1 MSEVNFIANARI
13 KDVVGRELINDDNIA
28 VAELVKNAID
38 AKARRVDIV
47 FEGADKGG
55 GISADSGG
63 RIVIVDDGVGM
74 NAEDIQGKWLNIA
87 YSEKRAPLA
96 GRKFLAGNKGIGRFS
111 CDRLGRRL
119 RLLSLKEGDSPL
131 SLNIDWGRFEGVG
144 MDKEVSDIPL
154 ALRRETM
161 SKIRE
166 GLPARVSREFSH
178 GVILEMT
185 PLRGEWNRKKI
196 LALRRLLEKMVN
208 LHESMLANRQCQI
221 HVHAP
226 ELGEGLTGRIENRIF
241 DKLGIEATSIESRIV
256 SGGKRVET
264 EITDR
269 GRMVAKITVEGEF
282 PGGKPYPALEDA
294 RISLHYM
301 NRYKKAM
308 FARETGQTTIEFG
321 SVFLFLNGFRV
332 PPYGDRGNDWL
343 SLDNRKTQGTMR
355 YLGTRDV
362 LGRIELRDSGGN
374 FEVVSSREGVVHN
387 DAYRQL
393 VDVDRG
399 GNHAAYGGYFYDVLG
414 RLESY
419 VVEGLHWDSLPK
431 GIGENEIEKMLDEGV
446 EEVYQLGRGEKDR
459 RVMRALHKIIA
470 PPKKGRITKVEI
482 SPFLLSQLR
491 EEEKERAAKVIGYLG
506 GLSSR
511 GILAADQPRALAE
524 IRDHI
529 ERQETRI
536 KAASEGRDSAEKR
549 AALEKERAAVERSRR
564 MFLEGQFT
572 PEMKRDMAGMWNMIH
587 QMSIKLGSLS
597 HNIQR
602 VARHFSGNIPAS
614 VLERFAQA
622 QQLIAEVRALCRH
635 VVRGSFED
643 AYAKTTGDIPE
654 FVRGYAE
661 NRAQDALVGDMRFS
675 CAPGLKF
682 ASKFSPMNLTVV
694 LDNLVDNAR
703 KAAERFRRKPNILIQ
718 ASSPKG
724 GREVI
729 LRFSDDA
736 GGLDE
741 SIKDPESVFGLGF
754 TRTNGMGLG
763 LHIVR
768 EIVEGREMR
777 GKIRCVPLKDGTE
790 FEIKLPKR

>member
-55 GISADSGG
+55 RSISADSGG

-96 GRKFLAGNKGIGRFS
+96 GGKFLAGNKGIGRFS

-119 RLLSLKEGDSPL
+119 RLLSLKEGGAPL
-131 SLNIDWGRFEGVG
+131 SLNIDWGRFEGAG
-144 MDKEVSDIPL
+144 MDKKISDIPL
-154 ALRRETM
+154 ALGRETM
-161 SKIRE
+161 SKFRE
-166 GLPARVSREFSH
+166 GLPARVSRKLSH

-185 PLRGEWNRKKI
+185 PLRGGWDRKKI
-196 LALRRLLEKMVN
+196 LVLRRLLEKMVN
-208 LHESMLANRQCQI
+208 PHESMLANRQFQI
-221 HVHAP
+221 HVHAS
-226 ELGEGLTGRIENRIF
+226 ELGEDLTGVIENRIF
-241 DKLGIEATSIESRIV
+241 DKLGLEATSIESRIV
-256 SGGKRVET
+256 SGGERVET
-264 EITDR
+264 AITDR
-269 GRMVAKITVEGEF
+269 GRMVAKITVEG
-282 PGGKPYPALEDA
+282 GRAGDKPYPALEDA
-294 RISLHYM
+294 RVSLHYM
-301 NRYKKAM
+301 NRYKKMM
-308 FARETGQTTIEFG
+308 FARQMGISTIEFG

-355 YLGTRDV
+355 HIGTRDI
-362 LGRIELRDSGGN
+362 LGQIELRDSTGN

-393 VDVDRG
+393 VDVDRSG
-399 GNHAAYGGYFYDVLG
+399 DRATYGGYFYDVLG

-419 VVEGLHWDSLPK
+419 VVEGLHWDSLPR
-431 GIGENEIEKMLDEGV
+431 GVGEREIQKMLDEGV

-470 PPKKGRITKVEI
+470 PPKEGGITKVEI
-482 SPFLLSQLR
+482 APFLLSQLR

-506 GLSSR
+506 KLSSQ

-529 ERQETRI
+529 ERQEARI
-536 KAASEGRDSAEKR
+536 KGEAKGRDEAEKR

-564 MFLEGQFT
+564 MFLERQVT
-572 PEMKRDMAGMWNMIH
+572 PEMEGVWSMSH
-587 QMSIKLGSLS
+587 QIVIKIGVLR

-602 VARHFSGNIPAS
+602 IAGEFGKDAS
-614 VLERFAQA
+614 PSAKTRIGRMRREIEE
-622 QQLIAEVRALCRH
+622 IAVLCRH
-635 VVRGSFED
+635 IVNRSFQD
-643 AYAKTTGDIPE
+643 AYSESTGDIPE
-654 FVRGYAE
+654 FLRGYAAA
-661 NRAQDALVGDMRFS
+661 RARDELMGGVRFS
-675 CAPGLKF
+675 CKPDMRF
-682 ASKFSPMNLTVV
+682 ASKFSPMDLTIV
-694 LDNLVDNAR
+694 LDNLADNAR
-703 KAAERFRRKPNILIQ
+703 KAAMRLSRKPAIGIKASVSGGGGELIL
-718 ASSPKG
+718 S
-724 GREVI
+724 
-729 LRFSDDA
+729 FTDDA
-736 GGLDE
+736 GGLEE
-741 SIKDPESVFGLGF
+741 SVKDPESVFGTGF
-754 TRTNGMGLG
+754 TTTGGMGLG
-763 LHIVR
+763 LHIAR
-768 EIVEGREMR
+768 DIVEKKMH
-777 GKIRCVPLKDGTE
+777 GKIRCRPLSGGVE